1 MKVLKAKRKNNTVEL
16 EVETP
21 LETLEEGLTI
31 AFKRAVKHAKI
42 PGFRKGKAPRAVF
55 EKYYGKGS
63 ILQEGISEAVN
74 IAYSQ
79 AIEAEKIKVVDYPR
93 DLKIGEYKENEPL
106 TFSCEVDVKPEIKL
120 DKYKGLKVEKESDVI
135 SDDLVDVQLK
145 QIQQSSAEYELVD
158 RAAEKEDLLKV
169 NVEASIDGEA
179 YSRWSKKNVG
189 VCIGTSIFSEKFDE
203 NLIGRKTDEPC
214 EFSVEY
220 AADYHLTD
228 VAGKT
233 VSFKVTILEIKGKTL
248 PELTDELVKKA
259 SKFETVD
266 ALKTNIRESLES
278 QRKTDVQNKLHEALT
293 DQLIE
298 NHKMDIPKGM
308 IDEEVRQDKA
318 YYESTL
324 NRSGSDLGKY
334 LDMIKQTDEE
344 FTATLSESALKRI
357 KIGLI
362 LDAIKKKEK
371 IEATEDDVV
380 AAIQKEKPELDT
392 KEKALDALKNVNRS
406 QLEHVVTQR
415 KVFDFLVEHAKIKEK
430 KA

>member
-1 MKVLKAKRKNNTVEL
+1 M
-16 EVETP
+16 
-21 LETLEEGLTI
+21 
-31 AFKRAVKHAKI
+31 
-42 PGFRKGKAPRAVF
+42 
-55 EKYYGKGS
+55 
-63 ILQEGISEAVN
+63 
-74 IAYSQ
+74 
-79 AIEAEKIKVVDYPR
+79 
-93 DLKIGEYKENEPL
+93 
-106 TFSCEVDVKPEIKL
+106 
-120 DKYKGLKVEKESDVI
+120 
-135 SDDLVDVQLK
+135 
-145 QIQQSSAEYELVD
+145 
-158 RAAEKEDLLKV
+158 
-169 NVEASIDGEA
+169 
-179 YSRWSKKNVG
+179 
-189 VCIGTSIFSEKFDE
+189 
-203 NLIGRKTDEPC
+203 
-214 EFSVEY
+214 
-220 AADYHLTD
+220 
-228 VAGKT
+228 
-233 VSFKVTILEIKGKTL
+233 
-248 PELTDELVKKA
+248 
-259 SKFETVD
+259 
-266 ALKTNIRESLES
+266 
-278 QRKTDVQNKLHEALT
+278 HEALT